1 MKKKKK
7 AEREAAGVG
16 GFYAKKFLGMGGAGW
31 LGWGARHPG
40 AVSSRTVAPAAWW
53 GQQLRVW
60 WRVIGADW
68 AVQRFHDS
76 IIKSLAGSVI
86 RDCVMNLP
94 GNFIS

>member
-53 GQQLRVW
+53 GQT
-60 WRVIGADW
+60 AE
-68 AVQRFHDS
+68 
-76 IIKSLAGSVI
+76 SLVAGHRGGLGGST
-86 RDCVMNLP
+86 
-94 GNFIS
+94 IS